1 MRGGGRLRFVEQRQ
15 GSLADTA
22 LGVEVEVE
30 IVFPG
35 EF

>member
-1 MRGGGRLRFVEQRQ
+1 MREGGRLRFVEQRQ

-22 LGVEVEVE
+22 LGVEVE
-30 IVFPG
+30 IVFLG

>member
-1 MRGGGRLRFVEQRQ
+1 VEQRQ

-22 LGVEVEVE
+22 LGVEVE

>member
-1 MRGGGRLRFVEQRQ
+1 MREGGRLRFVEQRQ

-22 LGVEVEVE
+22 LGVEE

>member
-1 MRGGGRLRFVEQRQ
+1 MREGGRLRFVEQRQ

-22 LGVEVEVE
+22 LGVEVE
-30 IVFPG
+30 FPG